1 MRSIDINL
9 VVLLLIF
16 FVTQLPCEVRG
27 ENWDDC
33 ERQFS
38 FAEDLFNEADYFRAI
53 SEYKRL
59 IFLCPGSKQ
68 LCERAY
74 FKIGLSYFRAN
85 QWRGAREAF
94 GTFLIT
100 FPDSL
105 MKPAALYLRGMSEKH
120 LSLDGEALATF
131 ARLME
136 TAGGEY
142 QEKATYQSALI
153 FVDREEWDRAGEM
166 FSRIPAESTLFDSAR
181 VFSAGLEQID
191 SLPHK
196 SPPVAGTLA
205 AVLPGAGH
213 LYTERPKDAL
223 VAFLLNG
230 FFIWSA
236 IELFEDDKHV
246 TGGIVAFFE
255 LGWYTGNIYSAIS
268 SAHKFNKRTQDDFI
282 KGLKNRVTVSYL
294 HTGDTRC
301 DGIMLSMHF

>member
-1 MRSIDINL
+1 MRSIAIRL
-9 VVLLLIF
+9 VALLLIS
-16 FVTQLPCEVRG
+16 FVLHLPCETRG
-27 ENWDDC
+27 ECRDDC
-33 ERQFS
+33 ERQFA

-68 LCERAY
+68 LCEIAHFR
-74 FKIGLSYFRAN
+74 IGLSYFRAN
-85 QWRGAREAF
+85 RWQNALEAF
-94 GTFLIT
+94 GTFLLR
-100 FPDSL
+100 FPDSP
-105 MKPAALYLRGMSEKH
+105 MKPHVLYLKGMSEKN
-120 LSLDGEALATF
+120 LSLHGDALATF
-131 ARLME
+131 AHLME
-136 TAGGEY
+136 RTGGEY
-142 QEKATYQSALI
+142 QAKATYQSALI
-153 FVDREEWDRAGEM
+153 FVDREEWERAGEM
-166 FSRIPAESTLFDSAR
+166 FSRISEESALYNSAR

-191 SLPHK
+191 CLPHK

-205 AVLPGAGH
+205 AVLPGVGH

-246 TGGIVAFFE
+246 TGGIVTFFE
-255 LGWYTGNIYSAIS
+255 LGWYTGNIYSAVS

-282 KGLKNRVTVSYL
+282 KGLRDRVTVSYL
-294 HTGDTRC
+294 HTDDTRC